1 MPDKKN
7 PTKLPTNSDD
17 YIRRSR
23 KNAAKRQLERAAKR
37 KEIRTAPVDKTENP
51 QDKAKSSQKHT

>member
-7 PTKLPTNSDD
+7 QSKSPTNSDD
-17 YIRRSR
+17 YIRRIR

-37 KEIRTAPVDKTENP
+37 KESRTAPTEKTKNP
-51 QDKAKSSQKHT
+51 QDKATSS

>member
-17 YIRRSR
+17 YIRRIR

-51 QDKAKSSQKHT
+51 